1 MDARQLDYFLAVV
14 EHGGFTRAADALQLA
29 QPSLSQAIRA
39 LERDLGAKL
48 FQRAGRGVVL
58 TSAGEALVA
67 PARRV
72 ALDLIA
78 AREAVA
84 SVVGLVAGRVDLVV
98 QPAAVDAAG
107 ELTARFRLRHPAVT
121 VRLIEPRRPPY
132 LTRDLREGD
141 AQLGLSYLPV
151 AESKGLVVEPL
162 REVEVVVVLPP
173 GAHRPGE
180 PMAVDELAGVPLV
193 VGAPGTA
200 WRELTDGLFTEAGIT
215 PTIAVESTF
224 REAITPLITSGGLA
238 ALVPAALAPDD
249 AVIRPLSPPV
259 RRTLALLRRPGV
271 LPPAAEAFLHTAK
284 LHLQGREELRDKP
297 PSPSLRPGVPPW

>member
-14 EHGGFTRAADALQLA
+14 EHGGFTRAADALHLA

-39 LERDLGAKL
+39 LERELGAKL

-72 ALDLIA
+72 ALDLVA

-107 ELTARFRLRHPAVT
+107 ELTARFRRRHPAVT
-121 VRLIEPRRPPY
+121 VRLVEPRRPPF
-132 LTRDLREGD
+132 LARDLREGD
-141 AQLGLSYLPV
+141 AQLGLSYVPV
-151 AESKGLVVEPL
+151 AESQGLVVEPL
-162 REVEVVVVLPP
+162 REVEMTAILPP
-173 GAHRPGE
+173 GTACASGE
-180 PMAVDELAGVPLV
+180 GPLTLAELAGLPLA

-200 WRELTDGLFTEAGIT
+200 WREMTDGLFAEAGVT
-215 PTIAVESTF
+215 PTIAVESAY
-224 REAITPLITSGGLA
+224 REAVGPLIASGGLA
-238 ALVPAALAPDD
+238 VIAPPGLAPDG
-249 AVIRPLSPPV
+249 AVVRALTPPV
-259 RRTLALLRRPGV
+259 RRTLALLRRPGA
-271 LPPAAEAFLHTAK
+271 LPPAAEAFLQAAK
-284 LHLQGREELRDKP
+284 GD
-297 PSPSLRPGVPPW
+297 

>member
-1 MDARQLDYFLAVV
+1 MDARQLSYFLAVV
-14 EHGGFTRAADALQLA
+14 EHGGFTRAADALHLA

-39 LERDLGAKL
+39 LERELGARL

-72 ALDLIA
+72 ALELVA

-98 QPAAVDAAG
+98 QPAAADAAG
-107 ELTARFRLRHPAVT
+107 ELTAAFRLRHPAVT
-121 VRLIEPRRPPY
+121 VRLVEPRRPPF

-151 AESKGLVVEPL
+151 TETHGLVVEPL
-162 REVEVVVVLPP
+162 RQVEMVAVLPP
-173 GAHRPGE
+173 GSATGPLELR
-180 PMAVDELAGVPLV
+180 ELADVPLV

-200 WRELTDGLFTEAGIT
+200 WRTLTDGLFAEAGVS
-215 PTIAVESTF
+215 PVIAVESVY
-224 REAITPLITSGGLA
+224 REAVGPLITEGGLA
-238 ALVPAALAPDD
+238 AVTHAGLAPEGSVVRPLVP
-249 AVIRPLSPPV
+249 PV
-259 RRTLALLRRPGV
+259 HRTLALLRRPGV
-271 LPPAAEAFLHTAK
+271 LAPAAEAFLRSAR
-284 LHLQGREELRDKP
+284 LP
-297 PSPSLRPGVPPW
+297 CP

>member
-1 MDARQLDYFLAVV
+1 MDARQLSYFLAVV
-14 EHGGFTRAADALQLA
+14 EHGGFTRAADALHLA

-39 LERDLGAKL
+39 LERELGARL

-72 ALDLIA
+72 ALDLVA

-98 QPAAVDAAG
+98 QPAAADAAG

-121 VRLIEPRRPPY
+121 VRLIEPRRPPF

-151 AESKGLVVEPL
+151 NEIQGLVVEPL
-162 REVEVVVVLPP
+162 REVEMVAVLPP
-173 GAHRPGE
+173 GTEAPD
-180 PMAVDELAGVPLV
+180 PMRLADLAPLPLV

-200 WRELTDGLFTEAGIT
+200 WRMLTDGLFADAAVV
-215 PTIAVESTF
+215 PRIAVESVY
-224 REAITPLITSGGLA
+224 REAVAPLITDGGLA
-238 ALVPAALAPDD
+238 AVMHAALAPEG
-249 AVIRPLSPPV
+249 AVVRPLEPPV

-271 LPPAAEAFLHTAK
+271 LPPAAEAFLQLA
-284 LHLQGREELRDKP
+284 LF
-297 PSPSLRPGVPPW
+297 